1 MHDVE
6 DGITERIKIKIEVDE
21 VGVREDEDKI

>member
-6 DGITERIKIKIEVDE
+6 GGITERIKIKIEVDE